1 MSSSVYK
8 AGLRSLSLGLKVC
21 RMPESRWSST
31 HIGRWPRS
39 WDLMAA
45 AAAQGR
51 LTDQQGE
58 KAGKAAALL
67 PLGPLSGLPRES
79 AAYSRGGAYPGIH
92 PGNTLLDS
100 LSVCVLVDSRSSL
113 ADNQP

>member
-1 MSSSVYK
+1 MSSSLYK
-8 AGLRSLSLGLKVC
+8 AGLLSLSLGLKVC

-31 HIGRWPRS
+31 HIGRRPRS
-39 WDLMAA
+39 WDLTAAA

-67 PLGPLSGLPRES
+67 PLGPLSGLSRES
-79 AAYSRGGAYPGIH
+79 AAYSWGGAYPF
-92 PGNTLLDS
+92 N
-100 LSVCVLVDSRSSL
+100 
-113 ADNQP
+113 